1 MVGCSLDSQMR
12 FGYFEGHARRINT
25 SLWRIRPHESSIIAN
40 SRILFIARRFP
51 PTLGGI
57 QRHCFELHK
66 RLATDR
72 DVRLVALDRQSLL
85 HLIWFLPFAFVVTLF
100 SVVFRKVDV
109 VYFGDGVAG
118 AMAPLLRHLGSVRF
132 VVTIYALEMTYGN
145 WIART
150 LMKRGALSCD
160 RVVAISQY
168 SRQLAVRAG
177 IPEDKIEVV
186 YVGIEPLMLPSD
198 RCREL
203 AKRFEDEHGMRF
215 SERVLLN
222 FGRLIPRKGVAAFLE
237 KGMLMLDPDI
247 KVVVCGGGP
256 DFERIAALQTHPN
269 LRERLVLVGHQ
280 PEEVVAMLR
289 QSADLFLFPNIPTPH
304 DAEGFGMTQ
313 LEGMYAGLPV
323 VAFAVDAI
331 VESVREGG
339 YLVEPNNYPEF
350 VEQIHRFY
358 RLSDADKDAKREEAK
373 EYVRR
378 EYSWDYNAFRYLEI
392 LEGGS

>member
-1 MVGCSLDSQMR
+1 M
-12 FGYFEGHARRINT
+12 
-25 SLWRIRPHESSIIAN
+25 
-40 SRILFIARRFP
+40 
-51 PTLGGI
+51 
-57 QRHCFELHK
+57 HK
-66 RLATDR
+66 RLAIAT
-72 DVRLVALDRQSLL
+72 DVRLVALDRQSLI
-85 HLIWFLPFAFVVTLF
+85 HLIWFLPFAFAVTLF
-100 SVVFRKVDV
+100 AVLFRRVDV

-118 AMAPLLRHLGSVRF
+118 AMAPLLRHLGPVRF

-150 LMKRGALSCD
+150 LMKRGALCCD

-177 IPEDKIEVV
+177 IPDDKIEVV
-186 YVGIEPLMLPSD
+186 YVGIKPLMLPSD

-203 AKRFEDEHGMRF
+203 AKRFEAEHEVKF

-237 KGMLMLDPDI
+237 KGMSMLDPDI
-247 KVVVCGGGP
+247 KLVVCGGGP
-256 DFERIAALQTHPN
+256 DFQRIAALQTHPG
-269 LRERLVLVGHQ
+269 LRDRLVLVGHQ
-280 PEEVVAMLR
+280 KEEVVAMLR
-289 QSADLFLFPNIPTPH
+289 QSCDLFLFPNIPTPH

-339 YLVEPNNYPEF
+339 YLVEPNDYAEF

-358 RLSDADKDAKREEAK
+358 RLSEADKDAKREEAK
-373 EYVRR
+373 EYVRG
-378 EYSWDYNAFRYLEI
+378 EYSWDVNGSRYLEI
-392 LEGGS
+392 LEGRS

>member
-1 MVGCSLDSQMR
+1 MAL
-12 FGYFEGHARRINT
+12 GH
-25 SLWRIRPHESSIIAN
+25 
-40 SRILFIARRFP
+40 
-51 PTLGGI
+51 
-57 QRHCFELHK
+57 
-66 RLATDR
+66 
-72 DVRLVALDRQSLL
+72 QSLI
-85 HLIWFLPFAFVVTLF
+85 HLIWFLPFAFVITLF
-100 SVVFRKVDV
+100 SVLFRRVDV

-118 AMAPLLRHLGSVRF
+118 ALAPLLRYLGPARF

-150 LMKRGALSCD
+150 LMKRGALCCD

-177 IPEDKIEVV
+177 VPDDKIEVV

-203 AKRFEDEHGMRF
+203 AKRFEAEHEVKF

-237 KGMLMLDPDI
+237 KGMPVLDPDI
-247 KVVVCGGGP
+247 KMVICGGGP
-256 DFERIAALQTHPN
+256 DFQRIAALQTH
-269 LRERLVLVGHQ
+269 LRDRLVLVGHQ

-289 QSADLFLFPNIPTPH
+289 QSCDLFLFPNIPTPR

-339 YLVEPNNYPEF
+339 YLVEPNDYPEF

-358 RLSDADKDAKREEAK
+358 GLSDADKDAKRKEAK

-378 EYSWDYNAFRYLEI
+378 EYSWDVNAARYLEI
-392 LEGGS
+392 LEGRS

>member
-1 MVGCSLDSQMR
+1 M
-12 FGYFEGHARRINT
+12 A
-25 SLWRIRPHESSIIAN
+25 
-40 SRILFIARRFP
+40 
-51 PTLGGI
+51 LG
-57 QRHCFELHK
+57 
-66 RLATDR
+66 
-72 DVRLVALDRQSLL
+72 RQSLL

-100 SVVFRKVDV
+100 SVLFRKVDV
-109 VYFGDGVAG
+109 VYFGDGVVG
-118 AMAPLLRHLGSVRF
+118 AMAPLLRHLGPVRF

-145 WIART
+145 WIARA
-150 LMKRGALSCD
+150 LMKRGALCCD

-177 IPEDKIEVV
+177 VPDDKIEVV
-186 YVGIEPLMLPSD
+186 YVGIEPLMLPPD

-203 AKRFEDEHGMRF
+203 AKRFEDEHGVRF

-237 KGMLMLDPDI
+237 QGMPMLDPDI

-256 DFERIAALQTHPN
+256 DFERIAALQSHPSRRN
-269 LRERLVLVGHQ
+269 RLVLVGHQ

-313 LEGMYAGLPV
+313 LESMYAGLPV

-339 YLVEPNNYPEF
+339 YLVEPNDYAEF

-358 RLSDADKDAKREEAK
+358 RSPNADKDAKREEARD
-373 EYVRR
+373 YVRR
-378 EYSWDYNAFRYLEI
+378 EYSWAVNASRYLEI
-392 LEGGS
+392 LEGRS